1 MARIGNYSTDT
12 SVENTDKLLGSNAGG
27 ATRNFR
33 VADITRF
40 IKETNAAGASGQLVY
55 SFESTE
61 VHKSEGS
68 FVGTFSTAQHN
79 FSTLTSIKV
88 SKFPNGSSQP
98 VAEFLATLVDKNIIM
113 NDVLNINNFGTYAVT
128 AVTQDSNATDYYD
141 IALTPVSGNG
151 SLVDEQFYSII
162 LYAGAASGDKS
173 FKHTQSAESNS
184 WTINH
189 GLNKKPSVTVTTAA
203 TDTVVI
209 GEVTYT
215 NNNTLVVSF
224 DASFNG
230 IAYLN

>member
-55 SFESTE
+55 SFESNE
-61 VHKSEGS
+61 VQKSAGS
-68 FVGTFSTAQHN
+68 FVGTFSTGTQ
-79 FSTLTSIKV
+79 FSKLTSIKV

-98 VAEFLATLVDKNIIM
+98 VAEFLATLVNKNIIM
-113 NDVLNINNFGTYAVT
+113 NDILNINNFGTYAVT

-162 LYAGAASGDKS
+162 LYAGASGDKS
-173 FKHTQSAESNS
+173 FKHTQSAESDT

-203 TDTVVI
+203 TEAVVI

-224 DASFNG
+224 EAAFNG

>member
-55 SFESTE
+55 SFESNE
-61 VHKSEGS
+61 VQKSAGS
-68 FVGTFSTAQHN
+68 FVGTFSTGTQ
-79 FSTLTSIKV
+79 FSKLTSIKV

-113 NDVLNINNFGTYAVT
+113 NDILNINNFGTYAVT

-141 IALTPVSGNG
+141 IALTHVSGNG

-162 LYAGAASGDKS
+162 LYAGASGDKS
-173 FKHTQSAESNS
+173 FKHTQNAESDT

-203 TDTVVI
+203 TEAVVI

-215 NNNTLVVSF
+215 NNNTLVISF
-224 DASFNG
+224 EAAFAG

>member
-1 MARIGNYSTDT
+1 MARIGNYSTDA

-55 SFESTE
+55 SFESNE
-61 VHKSEGS
+61 VQKSAGS
-68 FVGTFSTAQHN
+68 FVGTFSTGTQ
-79 FSTLTSIKV
+79 FSKLTSIKV

-98 VAEFLATLVDKNIIM
+98 VAEFLATLVNKNIIM
-113 NDVLNINNFGTYAVT
+113 NDILNINNFGTYAVS

-162 LYAGAASGDKS
+162 LYAGASGDKT
-173 FKHTQSAESNS
+173 FKHTQSAESNT

-203 TDTVVI
+203 TEAVVI

-215 NNNTLVVSF
+215 NNNTLVISF
-224 DASFNG
+224 EAAFAG

>member
-55 SFESTE
+55 SFESNE
-61 VHKSEGS
+61 VQKSAGS
-68 FVGTFSTAQHN
+68 FVGTFSTGTQ
-79 FSTLTSIKV
+79 FSKLTSIKV

-98 VAEFLATLVDKNIIM
+98 VAEFLATLVNKNIIM
-113 NDVLNINNFGTYAVT
+113 NDILNINNFGTYAVS

-162 LYAGAASGDKS
+162 LYAGASGDKT
-173 FKHTQSAESNS
+173 FKHTQSAESNT

-203 TDTVVI
+203 TEAVVI

-224 DASFNG
+224 EAAFNG

>member
-55 SFESTE
+55 SFESNE
-61 VHKSEGS
+61 VQKSAGS
-68 FVGTFSTAQHN
+68 FVGTFSTGTQ
-79 FSTLTSIKV
+79 FSKLTSIKV

-113 NDVLNINNFGTYAVT
+113 NDILNINNFGTYAVS

-141 IALTPVSGNG
+141 IALTPVSSNG

-162 LYAGAASGDKS
+162 LYAGAASGDKT
-173 FKHTQSAESNS
+173 FKHTQSAESNT

-203 TDTVVI
+203 TEAVVI

-224 DASFNG
+224 EAAFNG

>member
-1 MARIGNYSTDT
+1 MARIGNYSTDA

-55 SFESTE
+55 SFESNE
-61 VHKSEGS
+61 VQKSAGS
-68 FVGTFSTAQHN
+68 FVGTFSTGTQ
-79 FSTLTSIKV
+79 FSKLTSIKV

-98 VAEFLATLVDKNIIM
+98 VAEFLATLVNKNIIM
-113 NDVLNINNFGTYAVT
+113 NDILNINNFGTYAVS

-162 LYAGAASGDKS
+162 LYAGASGDKT
-173 FKHTQSAESNS
+173 FKHTQSAESNT

-203 TDTVVI
+203 TEAVVI

-224 DASFNG
+224 EAAFNG

>member
-1 MARIGNYSTDT
+1 MGRISNFVLDT
-12 SVENTDKLLGSNAGG
+12 SVESSDKLLGSNNGG

-33 VADITRF
+33 VSDIAEF
-40 IKETNAAGASGQLVY
+40 LANTNATGASGQIVY
-55 SFESTE
+55 SFESSLGQ
-61 VHKSEGS
+61 KSNGS
-68 FVGTFSTAQHN
+68 FVGTFSSGLG
-79 FSTLTSIKV
+79 FSQLTSIKA
-88 SKFPNGSSQP
+88 SKFPNGSTDT
-98 VAEFLATLVDKNIIM
+98 AANYLLTLVDKNIIIG
-113 NDVLNINNFGTYAVT
+113 DIKNINNFGTYAVT

-189 GLNKKPSVTVTTAA
+189 GLNKKPSVTVTTSA

-224 DASFNG
+224 DASFDG

>member
-1 MARIGNYSTDT
+1 MGRISNFVLDT
-12 SVENTDKLLGSNAGG
+12 SVESSDKMLGSNSGG

-33 VADITRF
+33 VSDIADF
-40 IKETNAAGASGQLVY
+40 LANTNATGASGQVVY
-55 SFESTE
+55 SFESSLGQ
-61 VHKSEGS
+61 KSNGS
-68 FVGTFSTAQHN
+68 FVGTFSSGLG
-79 FSTLTSIKV
+79 FSQLTSIKA
-88 SKFPNGSSQP
+88 SKFPNGSTDT
-98 VAEFLATLVDKNIIM
+98 AANYLLTLVDKNIIIG
-113 NDVLNINNFGTYAVT
+113 DIKNINNFGTYAVT

-162 LYAGAASGDKS
+162 LYAGASGDKS
-173 FKHTQSAESNS
+173 FTYTQGAASDT

-203 TDTVVI
+203 TNAVVI

-215 NNNTLVVSF
+215 NNNTLVISF
-224 DASFNG
+224 EAAFDG

>member
-55 SFESTE
+55 SFESNE
-61 VHKSEGS
+61 VQKSAGS
-68 FVGTFSTAQHN
+68 FVGTFSNGTQ
-79 FSTLTSIKV
+79 FSKLTSIKV

-98 VAEFLATLVDKNIIM
+98 VAEFLATLVNKNIIM
-113 NDVLNINNFGTYAVT
+113 NDILNINNFGTYAVS

-162 LYAGAASGDKS
+162 LYAGASGDKT
-173 FKHTQSAESNS
+173 FKHTQSAESNT

-203 TDTVVI
+203 TEAVVI

-224 DASFNG
+224 EAAFNG